1 MRTRWL
7 LALLPIVLFPLLFVA
22 PTVAGDQ
29 QIYVVKPGD
38 TLWGIAQRFGL
49 SHYTLARYNGLSPRS
64 FVYVGQRIRIP
75 GRTSSSPSNGW
86 YIVRPGDTLSGI
98 AQRFGVSLYSLA
110 RANGLST
117 RSFVYVGQ
125 RLRIPGRGGASQP
138 PSSGTSRTYTVRR
151 GDTLS
156 SIAARFGVSVL
167 ALARANNIRN
177 PSLIYVGQRLVI
189 PQRTGGTPLA
199 APAPGAR
206 NLRFIVDVSMQ
217 RCWLYQGNVMLYQW
231 RCSTGRRGYPTRYGT
246 FYIQNKIP
254 VAYGSA
260 WNIYMPYWLGIYWAG
275 ATQNGIHGLPW
286 NATTGVRVWA
296 GLVGTP
302 ITFGCIMLDNEAAKI
317 LYNMAYVGMPVII
330 KP

>member
-1 MRTRWL
+1 MRIRLGVILTL
-7 LALLPIVLFPLLFVA
+7 LFLLPLLLMA
-22 PTVAGDQ
+22 PSAAGDPYV
-29 QIYVVKPGD
+29 YVVKPGD

-49 SHYTLARYNGLSPRS
+49 SHYTLARYNGISPHS
-64 FVYVGQRIRIP
+64 FVYVGQRLVIP
-75 GRTSSSPSNGW
+75 GRRTASPGDKW
-86 YIVRPGDTLSGI
+86 YVVQPGDTLSGI
-98 AQRFGVSLYSLA
+98 AQRFGVSLVSLA

-125 RLRIPGRGGASQP
+125 RLRIPGDRGISSA
-138 PSSGTSRTYTVRR
+138 PSSGGTRVYVVRR
-151 GDTLS
+151 GDTLGR
-156 SIAARFGVSVL
+156 IAARFGVSVM

-177 PSLIYVGQRLVI
+177 PSFIYVGQRLII
-189 PQRTGGTPLA
+189 PQRGDGTPLA
-199 APAPGAR
+199 APAPGTR
-206 NLRFIVDVSMQ
+206 NLRFVVDVSMQ
-217 RCWLYQGNVMLYQW
+217 QCWLYQGNIVRYRW

-246 FYIQNKIP
+246 FYVQNKIP

-302 ITFGCIMLDNEAAKI
+302 ITFGCIMLDNNAAKI
-317 LYNMAYVGMPVII
+317 LYDLAYVGMPVII
-330 KP
+330 RP